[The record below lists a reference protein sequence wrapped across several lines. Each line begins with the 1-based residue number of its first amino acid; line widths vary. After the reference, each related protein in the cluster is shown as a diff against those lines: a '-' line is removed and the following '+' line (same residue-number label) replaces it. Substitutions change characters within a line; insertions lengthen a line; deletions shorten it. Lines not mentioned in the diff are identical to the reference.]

1 MNLLSRIGFTQKIKW
16 RKGLMKKDAMS
27 LIIKPQSSHQVRM
40 LLRTSFLSTTLLPY
54 LVTHDLYGSY
64 FKISLGSIV
73 VKKTQHLSRECT
85 CMLLL
90 RWDPHKT
97 HSLPFL
103 FNYKFKILNVVRCHG
118 AWFLQTRDRK
128 GKRRRI
134 KIWIWFQNSSRQM
147 VAAGLKWGELMP
159 KIIQG

>member
-1 MNLLSRIGFTQKIKW
+1 MCLDTYFNMNLLSRIGFTQKIKW

-27 LIIKPQSSHQVRM
+27 FLIKSQSSHQLRM
-40 LLRTSFLSTTLLPY
+40 LLRTSILSTTLLPY
-54 LVTHDLYGSY
+54 LVTHDLYRSY
-64 FKISLGSIV
+64 FKISLRSIV

-118 AWFLQTRDRK
+118 ADFCKQEIERGRER
-128 GKRRRI
+128 G
-134 KIWIWFQNSSRQM
+134 
-147 VAAGLKWGELMP
+147 
-159 KIIQG
+159 